1 MAWIGNCTK
10 SPPRR
15 GYWSASKDDCQ
26 NFPTP
31 CPDIDK
37 DWFDCT
43 DGPSVTQGGCAKD
56 QNADH
61 WGMCSGDWT
70 LGMVADRVVVPQ
82 VQPGK
87 YVVGWRHDCEETA
100 QIWRAGPY

>member
-1 MAWIGNCTK
+1 MAWMGNCTTG
-10 SPPRR
+10 PPRR

-37 DWFDCT
+37 GWFDCT
-43 DGPSVTQGGCAKD
+43 DGPDVTQGGCAKN

-61 WGMCSGDWT
+61 WGNALHSPRT
-70 LGMVADRVVVPQ
+70 RRARARADHGSHASLVVVQACALAIGPSAWS
-82 VQPGK
+82 P
-87 YVVGWRHDCEETA
+87 TA
-100 QIWRAGPY
+100 L